1 MDFVKCF
8 FFASLEIIMWFL
20 FFSPLIWW
28 STLIL
33 KWWTRLASW
42 DKIHVDVI
50 FLVHIVGFHLLI
62 FCWEFWH
69 LLSWR
74 ILFFVVL
81 SLSHFKIEV
90 MLIFYVS
97 WEVFSPLF
105 SVSHQPHACTG
116 WGFMESFMGFFPQAP
131 SRHDFLHS
139 LQLPVSHC
147 PSSWVQNIGFYLS
160 PSVSHFPW
168 LVPLP
173 ERSSKRKETM
183 AGLPL
188 LYQVK

>member
-1 MDFVKCF
+1 
-8 FFASLEIIMWFL
+8 MWFL
-20 FFSPLIWW
+20 FFSLLIWW

-33 KWWTRLASW
+33 KWWARLASW

-50 FLVHIVGFHLLI
+50 YFVHIVGFHLLI

-81 SLSHFKIEV
+81 SLSHFKIKV
-90 MLIFYVS
+90 MLIFYMS

-105 SVSHQPHACTG
+105 SVSDQPHACTG
-116 WGFMESFMGFFPQAP
+116 WGFTESFMGFFPQAP

-139 LQLPVSHC
+139 LQLPESHF
-147 PSSWVQNIGFYLS
+147 PSSWHFLFKFKITDFLLELFYITFVS
-160 PSVSHFPW
+160 PFFHTKNP
-168 LVPLP
+168 
-173 ERSSKRKETM
+173 SSKEYW
-183 AGLPL
+183 G
-188 LYQVK
+188 Q